1 MNSRWYFSATFRTA
15 SFETETHQRNL
26 SLMCHTSWHR
36 FFHRLEGQSRRPAI
50 LIKRKL
56 SYVRPLTYSYGQ
68 GNIPGLFWLQI
79 PTVSSSPPPKVPSVN
94 NLCKAL
100 PTFRRRWSICV
111 YVCQT
116 YLSAN
121 LRGFFEMT
129 GLCPKKGLFAER
141 FSPTLNTSGRVRTTC
156 WSSSFMRPQTPGVT
170 PHKLVVLLTTNH
182 SFINIPT
189 IPVDT
194 WRQVNFDP

>member
-111 YVCQT
+111 YVCYIYISTLFFIAISLSLSLSLSLSDHQYIT
-116 YLSAN
+116 YD
-121 LRGFFEMT
+121 MT
-129 GLCPKKGLFAER
+129 YD
-141 FSPTLNTSGRVRTTC
+141 
-156 WSSSFMRPQTPGVT
+156 
-170 PHKLVVLLTTNH
+170 
-182 SFINIPT
+182 I
-189 IPVDT
+189 
-194 WRQVNFDP
+194 